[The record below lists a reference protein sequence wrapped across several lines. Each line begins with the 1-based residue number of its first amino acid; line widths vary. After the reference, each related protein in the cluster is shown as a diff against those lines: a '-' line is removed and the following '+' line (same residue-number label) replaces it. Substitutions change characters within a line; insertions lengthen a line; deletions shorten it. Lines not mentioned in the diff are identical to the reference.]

1 MQDYRQEFE
10 RAVWPLLR
18 GAYNLARWVVSNKQD
33 AEDVV
38 QESFVKAFRTFDRFR
53 GDDARSW
60 FFTIVRNTALS
71 HLQRARPKAE
81 VEWDDNLPEP
91 VDHQPGTERTLL
103 ERERRTRVRRA
114 IEALPVEFREALVLR
129 ELEGLAYKEIAWV
142 LKVPIGTV
150 MSRLAR
156 ARNLLIQKLML
167 EEEREATNHDM
178 HGN

>member
-1 MQDYRQEFE
+1 MQDNRQEFE

-18 GAYNLARWVVSNKQD
+18 GAYNLARWVVSNRHD

-53 GDDARSW
+53 GEDARSW

-81 VEWDDNLPEP
+81 VEWSDNLPEP
-91 VDHQPGTERTLL
+91 VDLQPGTEMTLL
-103 ERERRTRVRRA
+103 ERERRARVRRA

-142 LKVPIGTV
+142 LKVP
-150 MSRLAR
+150 M
-156 ARNLLIQKLML
+156 
-167 EEEREATNHDM
+167 ER
-178 HGN
+178 